1 MAAQFEQWA
10 GLVMNQLIP
19 IAVGGAIGSVLR
31 FLIASSINQR
41 AQGASS
47 VPIFPFGTLLV
58 NSIGCFLIG
67 LFFIVLQ
74 QRFTHHSNFDL
85 LRGLIMIGILGGFT
99 TFSTFSLETLQLMQ
113 VGLWGKALLNIIA
126 SVGVCIFAAMAGIG
140 IGRVLA

>member
-1 MAAQFEQWA
+1 
-10 GLVMNQLIP
+10 MNQLVP
-19 IAVGGAIGSVLR
+19 IAVGGAIGSALR

-41 AQGASS
+41 AQGAGSA
-47 VPIFPFGTLLV
+47 PLFPFGTLVV

-67 LFFIVLQ
+67 LFFVVLQ
-74 QRFTHHSNFDL
+74 QRFTNHSNFDL

-113 VGLWGKALLNIIA
+113 IGLWGKALLNIIA
-126 SVGVCIFAAMAGIG
+126 SVGVCILATMAGIG